1 MIEAVAAGGGTA
13 EAGYLALVG
22 GRGGVGTGF
31 GGTTPLSEVAPAVRS
46 QAELVAMVQ
55 IRAADA
61 LWHRQGGGREAM
73 AHRLAASLLLS
84 LVSASS
90 RQWRLS
96 PLVRDIV
103 ALGEAALPAGLGEL
117 ALIVEPLAG
126 EPYLATVD
134 AAAGNRETA
143 ETRFGEVV
151 GLARAIAR
159 EIAALP

>member
-1 MIEAVAAGGGTA
+1 MIEAAVAGGGTA

-22 GRGGVGTGF
+22 GCAGVGA
-31 GGTTPLSEVAPAVRS
+31 GGRVATPLPEVAPAVRS
-46 QAELVAMVQ
+46 RAELVAMVQ

-84 LVSASS
+84 LVSGSS

-103 ALGEAALPAGLGEL
+103 ALGEAALPASLGEL

-126 EPYLATVD
+126 EPYLAELD
-134 AAAGNRETA
+134 AAARSRDIA
-143 ETRFGEVV
+143 EMRFGEVV
-151 GLARAIAR
+151 GLARGIAR